1 MRTLDESAADQVR
14 VLLLDAKVVE
24 PDASISLPAVELAAS
39 HRLPA
44 IDALIHATAFS
55 LNATPVTCDEQFKNL
70 PQVQYFAKRS

>member
-1 MRTLDESAADQVR
+1 MRSLDESAADHVR
-14 VLLLDAKVVE
+14 VPLPDTKVVE

-55 LNATPVTCDEQFKNL
+55 LNATPVICDEHFKDL
-70 PQVQYFAKRS
+70 PQMQYSAKR